1 MALGRPLTIVTHR
14 HSVIAVCRGSEV
26 ERRAD
31 LSYVKRGPIRKNAG
45 VPTPEL
51 IRRRRNV
58 LGLTQAE
65 LARRVGI
72 DERTMR
78 RIEAGETQLSLLTA
92 VELAKALDV
101 SIDELAKGE

>member
-1 MALGRPLTIVTHR
+1 M
-14 HSVIAVCRGSEV
+14 
-26 ERRAD
+26 
-31 LSYVKRGPIRKNAG
+31 
-45 VPTPEL
+45 PTPEL